1 MDNLKPNAEI
11 YHNPS
16 REYISRLLTKLQQHM
31 STSQIAK
38 RLGVNRSTIYNY
50 LREETDQ
57 RFTPCPYAVQ
67 FTLEVLLKS
76 LED

>member
-16 REYISRLLTKLQQHM
+16 REYISRLLTELQQHM

-67 FTLEVLLKS
+67 FTLAVLLKS
-76 LED
+76 LKD

>member
-1 MDNLKPNAEI
+1 
-11 YHNPS
+11 
-16 REYISRLLTKLQQHM
+16 M

-76 LED
+76 LKD